1 MDSLSKIAEDLD
13 KMADTLD
20 RVDAE
25 HWADLPADIAAIYR
39 TYAQRIRSVANTSLP
54 VPHDL
59 HG

>member
-20 RVDAE
+20 CVDAE

-39 TYAQRIRSVANTSLP
+39 TYAQRIRSVANTPYMSL
-54 VPHDL
+54 HDL
-59 HG
+59 PG